1 MKIIR
6 KNVFETNSSSTHSLI
21 YGNQEN
27 SNYLAPNSKLVVS
40 FIDTDDEKY
49 LTTLKEKVSYLVS
62 QIVNKY
68 KDGAVS
74 YEDLI
79 QDVEEDYDYKRIKDY
94 VKEHFNKELAFPQNY
109 RGDVSYIVNINHQ
122 LQWWGSLDEL
132 LQDLCRYNH
141 DYLDDVLASTNIIE
155 IGHD

>member
-6 KNVFETNSSSTHSLI
+6 KSVFETNSSSTHSLI

-27 SNYLAPNSKLVVS
+27 SNYLAPNSKLVIS

-68 KDGAVS
+68 KDGAAT

-79 QDVEEDYDYKRIKDY
+79 SDVEEDYDYKRIKDY
-94 VKEHFNKELAFPQNY
+94 VKEHFNKDLTFPPTY

-141 DYLDDVLASTNIIE
+141 DYLDDVLASTNSIE